1 MTAALLALMLL
12 VLALLLVGAS
22 RATPS
27 SRPLV
32 SAALVLAA
40 ATAAA
45 SNVVAAR
52 RSRRTGREGAGAWAL
67 LGLACALSSLSE
79 LARLVSGHG
88 APVWPHPAA
97 VVGSTAAWVAGALVG
112 LAVVVLG
119 QRRLGRAT
127 WLRAALDG
135 LLVSGTVVA
144 LVWRWVP
151 SAAADI
157 PAGQLAAAIALPV
170 VDVVVLAV
178 LVALVRR
185 SPAAAR
191 WPLRLGV
198 GALLLELS
206 ADLTLA
212 LTSAG
217 GEQHPGSRLDIAWL
231 GASIIAAALP
241 WIGSVEG
248 VGTVSRRRAGA
259 VAVFAPGALAGSGL
273 VLLVLVRLRS
283 GASLDPVVLVFIAVL
298 ALALTARQG
307 LTVLE
312 NEALARELG
321 RREEHFRSVVHS
333 SRDVIF
339 VVRPDGRVATCN
351 PAVREVLGFP
361 PDALV
366 GLMATSLA
374 HPEDRAQLLAGLAS
388 LGFVDGAAVPGR
400 RTPARLDTVR
410 VGCRVR
416 SAEGGWRH
424 TESMVAR
431 HPDGIVVN
439 LRDVTE
445 RVAME
450 AVLAHSATHDELT
463 GLANRALFEQR
474 LREAIQGLDEAE
486 VVPDVHAAGGPGEPV
501 HPPAVLFLDLD
512 GFKQVN
518 DSRGHAAGDQLLVA
532 AAGRIAAVTQGAL
545 AARFGG
551 DEFAVLLTGPAA
563 ARAEK
568 LGDRLV
574 AALSQPFSVG
584 STEVVVAASVGVAH
598 GAVGS
603 DVGTVLRDADLAMY
617 RAKAGGGGRTCRFLP
632 EMHAELVHRLE
643 LESSLRRALDQQ
655 RLAVLYQPVVDLG
668 TGEVAGVEALV
679 RWRGR
684 DDQLLTPAELISYA
698 EDSGRIQALGRWVV
712 EEAVRQAAHWWR
724 AGRPLGVAVNLS
736 AQQVVAPAT
745 LDTVRSALAAHRLP
759 PGLLTLEVTESVL
772 LGDLETAVQRLEAL
786 RALGVHIAL
795 DDFGTGY
802 SSLAYL
808 RRLPVDV
815 LKVDRSFVTGIGTE
829 PGLLALTSAVVR
841 LGTDLGLTV
850 VAEGIETM
858 EQAAVLKA
866 LGVHRAQG
874 FHFAGPLTADGMR
887 TVLARSPFPV
897 PDAGVIDL
905 DAGRRPRKGATAVSY
920 RGTAVSSS

>member
-1 MTAALLALMLL
+1 VLVVLVLSLL
-12 VLALLLVGAS
+12 VAGAS
-22 RATPS
+22 RATPA

-32 SAALVLAA
+32 STALVLAA
-40 ATAAA
+40 AAAAA

-52 RSRRTGREGAGAWAL
+52 RSLRAGREGAGAWAL

-79 LARLVSGHG
+79 LARLVSGPG
-88 APVWPHPAA
+88 ASDWPHPAA
-97 VVGSTAAWVAGALVG
+97 VVASTTAWVAGALVG
-112 LAVVVLG
+112 AAVVVLG
-119 QRRLGRAT
+119 HRRLGRAT
-127 WLRAALDG
+127 WLRAGLDG
-135 LLVSGTVVA
+135 LLVSGSVVA
-144 LVWRWVP
+144 VAWRWVP

-157 PAGQLAAAIALPV
+157 PAGQLAAAVALPV
-170 VDVVVLAV
+170 VDVVVLGV
-178 LVALVRR
+178 LVALLRH

-198 GALLLELS
+198 AALLLELS
-206 ADLTLA
+206 ADLTFA

-217 GEQHPGSRLDIAWL
+217 GEQHPGGWLDLAWL
-231 GASIIAAALP
+231 GASLIAAALP
-241 WIGSVEG
+241 WTGTVEG
-248 VGTVSRRRAGA
+248 VGTVSRRPAGA
-259 VAVFAPGALAGSGL
+259 AAVLAPGALAGGGL
-273 VLLVLVRLRS
+273 VLLVLLRLRS
-283 GASLDPVVLVFIAVL
+283 GASLDPVVLVLVGVL
-298 ALALTARQG
+298 AIALTARQG
-307 LTVLE
+307 LTVLQ
-312 NEALARELG
+312 NVALARELG

-351 PAVREVLGFP
+351 PAVREVLGYP

-366 GLMATSLA
+366 GLPATSLA
-374 HPEDRAQLLAGLAS
+374 HPEDRPELLAS
-388 LGFVDGAAVPGR
+388 LTALGFLDEARAPAVPA
-400 RTPARLDTVR
+400 PARLDTVR

-416 SAEGGWRH
+416 SADGGWRH

-439 LRDVTE
+439 LRDVTD

-474 LREAIQGLDEAE
+474 LREAVDRLDT
-486 VVPDVHAAGGPGEPV
+486 AADADGTEPTDPP

-532 AAGRIAAVTQGAL
+532 AAGRIAAVAQGAL

-551 DEFAVLLTGPAA
+551 DEFAVLLTGPGA
-563 ARAEK
+563 ARAES

-584 STEVVVAASVGVAH
+584 STEVVVAASVGVAR
-598 GAVGS
+598 GAAGA

-712 EEAVRQAAHWWR
+712 EESVRQAAHWWR

-745 LDTVRSALAAHRLP
+745 LDMVRSALAAHRLP
-759 PGLLTLEVTESVL
+759 AGLLTLEVTESVL
-772 LGDLETAVQRLEAL
+772 LGDLETAVERLEAL

-815 LKVDRSFVTGIGTE
+815 LKVDRSFVSGIGTE

-850 VAEGIETM
+850 VAEGVETM

-874 FHFAGPLTADGMR
+874 FHFAGPLTPDGVR
-887 TVLARSPFPV
+887 TVLARTPFPV

-905 DAGRRPRKGATAVSY
+905 DAGRRPRKASTNVSY